1 MSLLHAVLRKFYQPE
16 AEPTA
21 PAVAPEPDP
30 LPGLKHYSPL
40 FALLRKRQL
49 LEIINDQTAERYQS
63 IILDINV
70 AAGLFMLDDLFP
82 ANPAQPVRV
91 GDTLT
96 LRHHY
101 RGQVLSFSSPI
112 IDIEHTQT
120 APLYT
125 LKLPK
130 EVGYRQRRR
139 WPRVVL
145 SQQPPLA
152 VRIKSPLRTP
162 WFATA
167 QNLSAG
173 GMRLNVAGNL
183 LDQLSYDQVLP
194 LLEFQFNQDFR
205 IRCRARVKGFRFS
218 RRPHRHTQISV
229 EFVDMPAHQGL
240 QLEAFVNAL
249 IDKDSE
255 AA

>member
-152 VRIKSPLRTP
+152 VRYAKWAIDASQYLSVRDGLLLEAKSQAVCIRSQDAKEAVRAFMEKRTP
-162 WFATA
+162 
-167 QNLSAG
+167 
-173 GMRLNVAGNL
+173 
-183 LDQLSYDQVLP
+183 
-194 LLEFQFNQDFR
+194 
-205 IRCRARVKGFRFS
+205 RFS
-218 RRPHRHTQISV
+218 GQ
-229 EFVDMPAHQGL
+229 
-240 QLEAFVNAL
+240 
-249 IDKDSE
+249 
-255 AA
+255 